1 MTQKCIASWHKYC
14 PDYEI
19 IEWNEDNFDVNM
31 NGYTKICYEEKKYAF
46 LSDYARLLIVAQNG
60 GLYFDT
66 DVELIK
72 SPDELLNNDA
82 FFGYE
87 TPEFVAMGLGF
98 GSVAHGTAVEAML
111 AEYDPFL
118 DGTNGTEGCPRL
130 NTKALVK
137 LGFVP
142 DGMKQN
148 IEGTVIYPSSFLNPL
163 DSATRRLEKTDE
175 TVSIH

>member
-1 MTQKCIASWHKYC
+1 M
-14 PDYEI
+14 
-19 IEWNEDNFDVNM
+19 
-31 NGYTKICYEEKKYAF
+31 
-46 LSDYARLLIVAQNG
+46 
-60 GLYFDT
+60 
-66 DVELIK
+66 IK

-87 TPEFVAMGLGF
+87 TPEFVATGLGF

-175 TVSIH
+175 TVSIHWYAATWMSKKQKVRRMITTPLHRVFGVDAFARLRK